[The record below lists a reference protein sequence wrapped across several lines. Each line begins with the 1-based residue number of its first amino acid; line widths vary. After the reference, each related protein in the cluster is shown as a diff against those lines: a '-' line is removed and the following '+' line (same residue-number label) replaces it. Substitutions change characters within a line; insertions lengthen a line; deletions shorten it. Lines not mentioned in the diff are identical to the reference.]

1 MVNWSGTK
9 TGLKMSDKADH
20 VQRTPTPAEVVAR
33 MVVVDW
39 FGALSYCSFSFSIQF
54 FTVLSLIVR

>member
-20 VQRTPTPAEVVAR
+20 VQRTPTPAEVLAT

-39 FGALSYCSFSFSIQF
+39 LGALFVVLVFPLRFSQSS
-54 FTVLSLIVR
+54 VL